1 MDAAGPHAG
10 LTTEHLK
17 SHLQKYRL
25 NYERSRQE
33 FLEYYD
39 QSAKNN
45 LKRRRKSATTGKS
58 EHNSMFVFPICPK
71 KDDKD
76 SDSDA
81 VSEENEEDTPESASD
96 GHHRLQRHRS
106 MHMEDKEQG
115 RRTSQTNTSSRR
127 HSSPHEYAR
136 PAMAPAGAGTEESYA
151 ANAYKANNT
160 RGMQMANRAAMAAAA
175 AAYRY
180 PLGMAMDPATA
191 AAVAAV
197 GASGAA
203 GAGAGA
209 GMEQLTDPQ
218 WNILSSLMSPHLTG
232 AVAHPAGAE
241 NGNGGDQPFSLHDE
255 PSDLQVQM
263 HLAMQAQMNLH
274 RQMLTRKVEVSQHL
288 SNHPI
293 EDNSMYA
300 HTPWGAQ
307 AQMQANAQQ
316 QQQQQQQYQYGQ
328 QHQPRAILPGTKST
342 QNISAQDAQARG
354 QADYRQIAALPRNG
368 VTPASMAMANAML
381 MGSSTSTSSSA
392 TSSTTQAPM
401 IAANK
406 PLNEAPSS
414 QVYSNN
420 TQAGPSAGGDQQQPN
435 ALTLRAQPLND
446 VAGATPGVDA
456 PMLGFDNR
464 TDDDSLDLYRWDR
477 IDLNV
482 ALDDDDLF
490 GFLKS

>member
-81 VSEENEEDTPESASD
+81 VSEEIEDDTPESASD

-106 MHMEDKEQG
+106 MHMEDKEQT
-115 RRTSQTNTSSRR
+115 RRSSQAISLSRR
-127 HSSPHEYAR
+127 HSSPHQYMHSGA
-136 PAMAPAGAGTEESYA
+136 ASVPAGAAAAESYA

-160 RGMQMANRAAMAAAA
+160 RGMQLANRAAMAAAA

-191 AAVAAV
+191 AAVAAA

-203 GAGAGA
+203 GAGAGV
-209 GMEQLTDPQ
+209 GLEQLTDPQ

-232 AVAHPAGAE
+232 AVIHPAGTE
-241 NGNGGDQPFSLHDE
+241 GGNGGDQPFSLHDE

-293 EDNSMYA
+293 EDNALYA

-307 AQMQANAQQ
+307 AQMQANVQ
-316 QQQQQQQYQYGQ
+316 QQQQQQQYQYS
-328 QHQPRAILPGTKST
+328 QHQPRSILPGTKST
-342 QNISAQDAQARG
+342 QNTNAQDSQARG
-354 QADYRQIAALPRNG
+354 QADYRSFAAMPRNAMA
-368 VTPASMAMANAML
+368 PASMAMTNAML
-381 MGSSTSTSSSA
+381 NGSSTTSSSSA
-392 TSSTTQAPM
+392 TTSATQAPM
-401 IAANK
+401 ATTNK
-406 PLNEAPSS
+406 PLNITPSS
-414 QVYSNN
+414 QAQSNN
-420 TQAGPSAGGDQQQPN
+420 TQTG
-435 ALTLRAQPLND
+435 T
-446 VAGATPGVDA
+446 TPGVDQHQQSGALRPQSFSDGSAPASDA

-464 TDDDSLDLYRWDR
+464 TDDESLDLYRWDR